1 MLFPQQ
7 KREKVPKSVIASM
20 RKKMRRIIL
29 KLYEHIKSNNENID
43 NQCSSEDIPESHVE
57 ILEK

>member
-1 MLFPQQ
+1 
-7 KREKVPKSVIASM
+7 
-20 RKKMRRIIL
+20 MRRIIL